1 MLIPEI
7 ERSIVEFFVGLPG
20 GFRVGLTL
28 FSLLMEYGAVI
39 WFYLLFLA
47 LAGFRDW
54 RNRGRMGGL
63 RALSSNVYIEAVLA
77 SIVGL
82 ALQGF
87 LNNIA
92 LHTLWNRP
100 RPADVMQIET
110 IGSLWTAGA
119 FVSGHTLAASVV
131 ATILSHYLPDWASE
145 YGIFAFLIG
154 LSRLATGMHWPSDI
168 VAAWF
173 LGIAI
178 GFLVLYWKKW
188 ILVGG

>member
-1 MLIPEI
+1 MLIPEV
-7 ERSIVEFFVGLPG
+7 ERSIIGFFVGLPR

-39 WFYLLFLA
+39 WLYLLYLA
-47 LAGFRDW
+47 LVGFTDW

-92 LHTLWNRP
+92 LPGLWIRP
-100 RPADVMQIET
+100 RAADVMQIEV
-110 IGSLWTAGA
+110 IGSTVSVSS
-119 FVSGHTLAASVV
+119 FVSGHTLAATVV

-145 YGIFAFLIG
+145 YGIFAFLVGI
-154 LSRLATGMHWPSDI
+154 SRLATGLYWPSDI
-168 VAAWF
+168 VVAWF
-173 LGIAI
+173 LGISL
-178 GFLVLYWKKW
+178 GFVVLYWKKW
-188 ILVGG
+188 MLRRG